1 MDMISHQ
8 TVGVYFY
15 AKCVLKLSKV
25 SHVALVVLLSKKG
38 TDLFTTIQPRPPLPS
53 ALNTNACNP
62 LNFFN
67 ETSSS
72 GKLPP

>member
-25 SHVALVVLLSKKG
+25 SYVALVVLLGSK
-38 TDLFTTIQPRPPLPS
+38 DHLAVVTTLYNMMRIVGQ
-53 ALNTNACNP
+53 ND
-62 LNFFN
+62 
-67 ETSSS
+67 TSHS
-72 GKLPP
+72 GRTIVV